1 MSAAPS
7 EVWTDEGFCK
17 VFAAFL
23 QDIVGKILS
32 WMDSFPQ
39 KTRTLHQSFALASFW
54 VRSVHNSSQLKT
66 EATRIFPKA
75 WFSNLFRLPS
85 HLLFCSILCH
95 CSLSYSSPTCIYC
108 NSFSLPQTSAFLR
121 LQLLILFI
129 LHNSF
134 IQKEIALF
142 PHGETAHSVQILQ
155 LLFAISL
162 AQRKCHILQGAAEQK
177 ALGVWKTW
185 KAEKSLGRISWGFTP
200 WEEVWAILPL
210 SKKGLAPI
218 YMGFRCFQGQEVASG
233 N

>member
-1 MSAAPS
+1 MSVKCLELPVRS
-7 EVWTDEGFCK
+7 GLMK

-54 VRSVHNSSQLKT
+54 VRSVCNSSQLKT
-66 EATRIFPKA
+66 EATRIFLKA
-75 WFSNLFRLPS
+75 WFSNLFRPPS

-95 CSLSYSSPTCIYC
+95 HSLSYSSPMCIYY
-108 NSFSLPQTSAFLR
+108 NSSTVPQTSAFLR

-134 IQKEIALF
+134 TQKEIALF

-162 AQRKCHILQGAAEQK
+162 AQRKCHIFQGAAEQK

-218 YMGFRCFQGQEVASG
+218 YMGFRCFQGQEVTSR